1 GYGAAIGVI
10 GAGLGLLVGWLIVHN
25 INWLH
30 SELGVLMGIEIWKA
44 DVYLFDTIP
53 STMDPKEV
61 AVIVGVAIIASILG
75 AFVPAVRAARMHPVE
90 ALRWE

>member
-1 GYGAAIGVI
+1 
-10 GAGLGLLVGWLIVHN
+10 N

-30 SELGVLMGIEIWKA
+30 TQLGVLTGKEIWKA

-53 STMDPKEV
+53 STMDPKAV

-75 AFVPAVRAARMHPVE
+75 AMVPAIRAARMQPVE
-90 ALRWE
+90 SLRWE

>member
-1 GYGAAIGVI
+1 MGVV
-10 GAGLGLLVGWLIVHN
+10 GAGLGLLVGWLIIHN

-30 SELGVLMGIEIWKA
+30 SELGRLMGIEIWKA

-53 STMDPKEV
+53 SSMNPRET
-61 AVIVGVAIIASILG
+61 AIIVGVAIVSSIIG
-75 AFVPAVRAARMHPVE
+75 ALVPAIRAARMQPVE